1 MTKDREQDR
10 SHGAQVMT
18 PLDIQPSHSPS
29 HDSLSRLSWKEPESG
44 LKRWGG
50 PRGGPGVLAS
60 ILNGQVESR

>member
-1 MTKDREQDR
+1 
-10 SHGAQVMT
+10 MT